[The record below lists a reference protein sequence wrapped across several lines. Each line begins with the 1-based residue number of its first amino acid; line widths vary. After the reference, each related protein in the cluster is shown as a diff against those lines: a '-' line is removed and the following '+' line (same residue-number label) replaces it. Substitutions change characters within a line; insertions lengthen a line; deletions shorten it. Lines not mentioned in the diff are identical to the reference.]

1 MTAPEL
7 GAIEN
12 TALFF
17 ELAEKLEVP
26 VERIHL
32 LLNRFNTNVGIE
44 QNQMERSLRHPI
56 EFRVPTGGRPV
67 ALSVNR
73 GVPLVLEKADHP
85 FSEHLIKIA
94 EQISSDPAA
103 SGACSAGR
111 TRSPEAGPRLG
122 ARPRYCRRARTR
134 PALANDQQP
143 QTRRRHAGI

>member
-1 MTAPEL
+1 LAVLESAKYLLLVTAPEL

-17 ELAEKLEVP
+17 ELAEKLGVP

-32 LLNRFNTNVGIE
+32 VLNRYNTNVGIE

-73 GVPLVLEKADHP
+73 GVPLVIEKPDHP
-85 FSEHLIKIA
+85 FSEHIIKIA
-94 EQISSDPAA
+94 EQIDAELRPAAPAA
-103 SGACSAGR
+103 SA
-111 TRSPEAGPRLG
+111 
-122 ARPRYCRRARTR
+122 
-134 PALANDQQP
+134 
-143 QTRRRHAGI
+143 